1 MFATYVDVHNQHF
14 INITGGIIMRLI
26 KYDNRSVNPL
36 AELDRLF
43 SEALWGGNRFGW
55 ERMFEPA
62 TGSLRVNLYHDND
75 ALYVTAELPGVSK
88 KDISIQLENAVLTIK
103 GERKVKEGKS
113 ESSVSFE
120 RAITI
125 GEEINSD
132 KIKAKLEDGI
142 LTITLPK
149 AENRKPKA
157 ITVS

>member
-1 MFATYVDVHNQHF
+1 M
-14 INITGGIIMRLI
+14 
-26 KYDNRSVNPL
+26 
-36 AELDRLF
+36 
-43 SEALWGGNRFGW
+43 
-55 ERMFEPA
+55 
-62 TGSLRVNLYHDND
+62 NLYHDND

-103 GERKVKEGKS
+103 GERKEKEGKS